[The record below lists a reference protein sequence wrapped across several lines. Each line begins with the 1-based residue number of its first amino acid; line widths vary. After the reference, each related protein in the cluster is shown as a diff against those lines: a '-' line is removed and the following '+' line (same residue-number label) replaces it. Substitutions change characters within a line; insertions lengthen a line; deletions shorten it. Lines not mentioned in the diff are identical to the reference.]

1 MKYPLDKICVKSGV
15 LCPSCQ
21 RKVESGLVNE
31 DDIEV
36 MRSLMDIEE
45 GLKFLSRKGEYV
57 RSIRGT
63 DSTIIVLRGDFE
75 VGELQELERALSE
88 KLDTRVKVVI
98 ETGDAKKL
106 VEQIIAPAS
115 LLGLNKVWLPTG
127 AEIVNVRVPK
137 RDMRYLG
144 RKVGDYETIL
154 SKMLGVETRIVFE

>member
-21 RKVESGLVNE
+21 RKVESGLVSE
-31 DDIEV
+31 DDIGV
-36 MRSLMDIEE
+36 MKSLMDVEE
-45 GLKFLSRKGEYV
+45 ELKFLGRKGEYV
-57 RSIRGT
+57 RSIRGP

-75 VGELQELERALSE
+75 ISELQELEKALSD
-88 KLDTRVKVVI
+88 KLDTRVKVVV

-127 AEIVNVRVPK
+127 VEIVNVRVPK
-137 RDMRYLG
+137 RDMRFLG
-144 RKVGDYETIL
+144 KRVGEYESIL
-154 SKMLGVETRIVFE
+154 SKMLGVETHIVFE